1 MPITFRT
8 ATPDDID
15 VITHFNLRLAAETED
30 KSLPADTVRRGVER
44 GLKLAPEIQY
54 FVAEVESQ
62 VVGQVMLT
70 REWSDWRNG
79 WAVWIQS
86 VYVHKDHRG
95 QGIFGRLFEHV
106 RQIVE
111 QQPDIIMIRLYVE
124 QDNETA
130 IRTYEKLGFENP
142 GYRVMELTL

>member
-1 MPITFRT
+1 MTITFRI
-8 ATPDDID
+8 ATPNDID
-15 VITHFNLRLAAETED
+15 VITDFNLRLAAETED
-30 KSLPADTVRRGVER
+30 KSLPVDTVRRGVER

-79 WAVWIQS
+79 WAIWIQS

-95 QGIFGRLFEHV
+95 KGIFGQLFEYV

-111 QQPDIIMIRLYVE
+111 QQPDVIMIRLYVE

-130 IRTYEKLGFENP
+130 IKTYEKLGFENP

>member
-1 MPITFRT
+1 MTITFRI
-8 ATPDDID
+8 ATPNDID
-15 VITHFNLRLAAETED
+15 VITDFNLRLAAETED
-30 KSLPADTVRRGVER
+30 KSLPVDTVRRGVER

-79 WAVWIQS
+79 WAIWIQS

-95 QGIFGRLFEHV
+95 KGIFGQLFEYV

-111 QQPDIIMIRLYVE
+111 QQPDVIMIRLYVE

-130 IRTYEKLGFENP
+130 IKTYEKLGFENP
-142 GYRVMELTL
+142 GYRVMELAF